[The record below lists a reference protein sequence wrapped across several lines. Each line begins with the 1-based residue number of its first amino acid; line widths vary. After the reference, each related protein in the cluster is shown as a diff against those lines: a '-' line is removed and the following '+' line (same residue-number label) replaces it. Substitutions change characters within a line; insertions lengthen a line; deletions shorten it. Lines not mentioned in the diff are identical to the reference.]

1 MKKRWMN
8 KALPLF
14 VSTLMPLTSM
24 AGGLWLN
31 DYGDPSQGRASAGSA
46 AGTGDASTAGH
57 NPAAMTRLEGDHL
70 MVTGGF
76 VYSKVEFDLD
86 SSGVLN
92 GGGDGGSAG
101 DTAPVGAVF
110 YTSQLNDKTW
120 LGISFGGWAGAGLDY
135 DNDWAG
141 RIQTTEV
148 ELTALVL
155 MPSVG
160 YKLTDQLSVG
170 IGLPIMYT
178 ELELKVATPQ
188 GPGLADGRAKID
200 GDDVIVALNLSV
212 SYEYDEYTR
221 IGATYTSEFEAEY
234 DGHIKTSGGAKVSS
248 DTDLT
253 FAAKLRVGLSHD
265 ITNSTTGHLTWGWED
280 WSALDNIAISAEN
293 NGASLSRNWE
303 DTYHYAVGITHTLSD
318 AWRVNA
324 GIAYDTNPVDKTDRT
339 ADMPLDRQVRYAFG
353 VEHTPSQGPSIAGSL
368 VYADYGSAAIE
379 SDGLGGDDG
388 ATGFS
393 GDYGSND
400 LIFFSIS
407 ARWDL
412 E

>member
-1 MKKRWMN
+1 MKKRWSN
-8 KALPLF
+8 KSLLLF

-46 AGTGDASTAGH
+46 AGTGDASTAAH
-57 NPAAMTRLEGDHL
+57 NAAAMTRLEGDHL
-70 MVTGGF
+70 LVTGGF

-92 GGGDGGSAG
+92 GDGDGGNAG
-101 DTAPVGAVF
+101 DTAPLGAVF
-110 YTSQLNDKTW
+110 YTSQFNDKTW
-120 LGISFGGWAGAGLDY
+120 LGVSFGGWAGAGIDY
-135 DNDWAG
+135 DSDWAG
-141 RIQTTEV
+141 RVQTTEI
-148 ELTALVL
+148 EMTAIVL

-160 YKLTDQLSVG
+160 YKLTDQLSIG

-178 ELELKVATPQ
+178 ELEMDLAVPQ
-188 GPGLADGRAKID
+188 GPGLNDATAKLD
-200 GDDVIVALNLSV
+200 GDDVVVALNLSV
-212 SYEYDEYTR
+212 AYDYNDTTR
-221 IGATYTSEFEAEY
+221 IGAIYNSEFEAEY
-234 DGHIKTSGGAKVSS
+234 SGHIKKTGDLKTST

-253 FAAKLRVGLSHD
+253 FAAKVRVSLSHD
-265 ITNSTTGHLTWGWED
+265 ITDSTTGHLSWGWED
-280 WSALDNIAISAEN
+280 WSAMGNVSISVEN
-293 NGASLSRNWE
+293 GGVSLPRNWE
-303 DTYHYAVGITHTLSD
+303 DTYHYAVGLTHTLSD

-353 VEHTPSQGPSIAGSL
+353 VEHTPSQGPGIAGSL

-379 SDGLGGDDG
+379 SDGLGGDGG

-400 LIFFSIS
+400 IIFFSIS
-407 ARWDL
+407 ASWDL

>member
-1 MKKRWMN
+1 MKKRWSN

-31 DYGDPSQGRASAGSA
+31 EYGDPSQGRASAGSE
-46 AGTGDASTAGH
+46 AGTGDASTSLH

-70 MVTGGF
+70 MVTGGV
-76 VYSKVEFDLD
+76 VYAKAEFDLD
-86 SSGVLN
+86 SSGVFN
-92 GGGDGGSAG
+92 GDEDGGDAGGALPIGSA
-101 DTAPVGAVF
+101 F
-110 YTSQLNDKTW
+110 YTSQFNDKTW
-120 LGISFGGWAGAGLDY
+120 LGISFVGLAGASLDY

-141 RIQTTEV
+141 RVQTTEV
-148 ELTALVL
+148 ELTALVV
-155 MPSVG
+155 MPAVG

-178 ELELKVATPQ
+178 VLEMKLAVPR
-188 GPGLADGRAKID
+188 GPGLDDGRAKID
-200 GDDVIVALNLSV
+200 GDDVVVALNLSA

-221 IGATYTSEFEAEY
+221 IGVTYNSEFDANY
-234 DGHIKTSGGAKVSS
+234 SGNIKTSGGAKVSA

-253 FAAKLRVGLSHD
+253 LAAKLRVGLSHD
-265 ITNSTTGHLTWGWED
+265 ITDSTTGHLTWGWED
-280 WSALDNIAISAEN
+280 WSAMGDVAISAEN
-293 NGASLSRNWE
+293 GGASLPRNWE

-368 VYADYGSAAIE
+368 VYADYGSATIE
-379 SDGLGGDDG
+379 SDGLGGDG
-388 ATGFS
+388 GLTGFS

-400 LIFFSIS
+400 IIFFSIS